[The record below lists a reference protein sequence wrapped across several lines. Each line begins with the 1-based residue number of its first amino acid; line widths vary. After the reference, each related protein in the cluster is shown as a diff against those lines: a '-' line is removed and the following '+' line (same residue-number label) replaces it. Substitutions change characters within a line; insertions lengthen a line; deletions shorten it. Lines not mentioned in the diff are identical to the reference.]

1 MRSFLFSFSLL
12 IFGITLNAQKLHVV
26 SKNETL
32 YSLSKKYNI
41 SIKKLID
48 INPECNSGLR
58 QGMNLVIPIQYENID
73 TVVYSMHRVR
83 PLESFYSI
91 KNKFGVSQEDLL
103 KLNPQ
108 LNEGFRAGKYIK
120 IPKLDELSFVTEE
133 IKDSYNEYNF
143 KKKW

>member
-1 MRSFLFSFSLL
+1 
-12 IFGITLNAQKLHVV
+12 
-26 SKNETL
+26 
-32 YSLSKKYNI
+32 
-41 SIKKLID
+41 
-48 INPECNSGLR
+48 
-58 QGMNLVIPIQYENID
+58 MNLVIPIQYENID

-120 IPKLDELSFVTEE
+120 IPK
-133 IKDSYNEYNF
+133 I
-143 KKKW
+143 